1 MVKPPKEKGSIV
13 MTRSKK
19 QIILTKKNR
28 SVENASYHNL
38 YRQIS
43 LVKVVVKHILDRET
57 NNVNQTDYHKH
68 KLNLK
73 HDTTEKLWK

>member
-1 MVKPPKEKGSIV
+1 MVKPPKERGTIV
-13 MTRSKK
+13 MARSKK
-19 QIILTKKNR
+19 EIILTKKNR

-43 LVKVVVKHILDRET
+43 LGKVVVKHILDREN
-57 NNVNQTDYHKH
+57 NNVNQADYHKH

-73 HDTTEKLWK
+73 HYTTEKL